1 KQNYRAHVAL
11 LPDHRMNENWWKTRH
26 LDMNRKASSSSHDL
40 LFIGDSITQGWEG
53 AGKATWENYYGKRK
67 ALNLGISGDRTEHV
81 IWRLDNGNLRRQQKA
96 KAAVVMIGT
105 NNTGHSEQD
114 PGETADGVARILS
127 ILRARCPSARVLLL
141 GVFPRDA
148 MPDGRKR
155 RINDA
160 LNERL
165 AAFHDGKR
173 VHYLN
178 INDQFLDGDGRL
190 PKEIMPD
197 YLHPRQKGY
206 AIWAEAIEAK
216 LVALGL

>member
-1 KQNYRAHVAL
+1 
-11 LPDHRMNENWWKTRH
+11 MT
-26 LDMNRKASSSSHDL
+26 
-40 LFIGDSITQGWEG
+40 
-53 AGKATWENYYGKRK
+53 
-67 ALNLGISGDRTEHV
+67 
-81 IWRLDNGNLRRQQKA
+81 GNLISA
-96 KAAVVMIGT
+96 Y
-105 NNTGHSEQD
+105 D
-114 PGETADGVARILS
+114 PADDLPNLICCDHITVFVK

-148 MPDGRKR
+148 MPDGKKR

-206 AIWAEAIEAK
+206 AIWAKAIEAK